1 MQKGVGMPSMNETNS
16 GGVPRRGVMGGLG
29 VAAVAAGALAATSSP
44 ALAALTDADIFNF
57 ALNFEYLGAEL

>member
-1 MQKGVGMPSMNETNS
+1 
-16 GGVPRRGVMGGLG
+16 MGGLG